1 MKAVLRGIRITPK
14 KANLVA
20 GMVRGKTVKQAL
32 AMLKF
37 MPKKG
42 AHIIAKVIKS
52 AAFNAKNNFSQSI
65 DDLVISEIWAVKG
78 PTLKRGTPANRGRMW
93 PIHEVM
99 SHITVVVASMSGA
112 TPKKPSVPAKS
123 GSAADGKKATKASAK
138 TNAEAKSPVSEKT
151 ETKAEK
157 KEKKPA
163 KKPAKKESK

>member
-65 DDLVISEIWAVKG
+65 DDLVTQFCCRVLAHLGLEQ
-78 PTLKRGTPANRGRMW
+78 
-93 PIHEVM
+93 
-99 SHITVVVASMSGA
+99 
-112 TPKKPSVPAKS
+112 KKQFRWQ
-123 GSAADGKKATKASAK
+123 G
-138 TNAEAKSPVSEKT
+138 
-151 ETKAEK
+151 ETKL
-157 KEKKPA
+157 
-163 KKPAKKESK
+163 